1 MSTTDFKGK
10 IGTTFSNSTPDWPEA
25 PSSHDGTSPNVLVVL
40 LDDTG
45 FGNFGCYG
53 SVIDTPYFDE
63 LAAGG
68 LRYSNFHVTPLCS
81 PTRASL
87 LTGRN
92 HHAVGMGSLANM
104 HDIGFPSRRAL
115 VSRNAGTLAEIL
127 REEGYSTY
135 ALGKWHLNPAEHN
148 SAAGPRHGWPLQRGF
163 DRFYGFLPGAT
174 DQYYPELTHDN
185 HPVFPP
191 KTPDEGYHVTD
202 DLVDHAIEYIN
213 DQKSIYPDTP
223 FFMYFATG
231 AMHEPHHAPK
241 DYIDKY
247 RGKFDAGWDVIRE
260 EYFRRQKE
268 LGVIPSDTVLPP
280 RNPGVKP
287 WDELE
292 DKEKAFMCRLQETW
306 AGFLEHTDR
315 QVGRIVDHLKSI
327 DQFDNTIIVLTADNG
342 TSQGGGPTGVM
353 YLGSGGGLSALN
365 DGRAAIEAR
374 GRKLNEENMDE
385 MAEVMDDIGGPK
397 SFTDIPWGWSQVG
410 NTPLRWYKQDTH
422 GGGVRVPMI
431 VHHPESIKN
440 GGSVRNQFHHVS
452 DITPTNLDMLDIT
465 PMDRYNGHAQLPITG
480 TCFRYTYENP
490 DQASQKGVQY
500 FEMIGH
506 RGIWHDGW
514 KAVTRHAP
522 GASYDDDVWELYNLA
537 EDFSEMNNL
546 AESEPER
553 LRELIDLWWI
563 EAGKNNV
570 LPLADRTI
578 QSGGSS
584 PHPGAYHESLRYRFT
599 PPISHIP
606 SSLAPQIG
614 RGNWQVDASIQISGD
629 DSEGVI
635 YSQGSVIDGF
645 SLYIKDK
652 QICFAHSAL
661 GKGMSVSS
669 PFKLEPGPMQVSVRF
684 EYAERGRGGTATIMV
699 DGEPLESLT
708 VPINRNAQKN
718 GADIGKDILS
728 PVTDKYSAPF
738 AFTDVIHSVEV
749 VIDPRK

>member
-1 MSTTDFKGK
+1 
-10 IGTTFSNSTPDWPEA
+10 
-25 PSSHDGTSPNVLVVL
+25 
-40 LDDTG
+40 
-45 FGNFGCYG
+45 
-53 SVIDTPYFDE
+53 
-63 LAAGG
+63 
-68 LRYSNFHVTPLCS
+68 
-81 PTRASL
+81 
-87 LTGRN
+87 
-92 HHAVGMGSLANM
+92 MGSEM
-104 HDIGFPSRRAL
+104 CIR
-115 VSRNAGTLAEIL
+115 
-127 REEGYSTY
+127 
-135 ALGKWHLNPAEHN
+135 
-148 SAAGPRHGWPLQRGF
+148 
-163 DRFYGFLPGAT
+163 DR
-174 DQYYPELTHDN
+174 YYPELTHDN

-315 QVGRIVDHLKSI
+315 QIGRIVDHLKSI

-431 VHHPESIKN
+431 VHLS
-440 GGSVRNQFHHVS
+440 
-452 DITPTNLDMLDIT
+452 
-465 PMDRYNGHAQLPITG
+465 
-480 TCFRYTYENP
+480 
-490 DQASQKGVQY
+490 
-500 FEMIGH
+500 
-506 RGIWHDGW
+506 
-514 KAVTRHAP
+514 
-522 GASYDDDVWELYNLA
+522 
-537 EDFSEMNNL
+537 
-546 AESEPER
+546 
-553 LRELIDLWWI
+553 LI
-563 EAGKNNV
+563 
-570 LPLADRTI
+570 
-578 QSGGSS
+578 
-584 PHPGAYHESLRYRFT
+584 
-599 PPISHIP
+599 HI
-606 SSLAPQIG
+606 
-614 RGNWQVDASIQISGD
+614 
-629 DSEGVI
+629 
-635 YSQGSVIDGF
+635 
-645 SLYIKDK
+645 
-652 QICFAHSAL
+652 
-661 GKGMSVSS
+661 
-669 PFKLEPGPMQVSVRF
+669 
-684 EYAERGRGGTATIMV
+684 
-699 DGEPLESLT
+699 
-708 VPINRNAQKN
+708 
-718 GADIGKDILS
+718 
-728 PVTDKYSAPF
+728 
-738 AFTDVIHSVEV
+738 
-749 VIDPRK
+749 